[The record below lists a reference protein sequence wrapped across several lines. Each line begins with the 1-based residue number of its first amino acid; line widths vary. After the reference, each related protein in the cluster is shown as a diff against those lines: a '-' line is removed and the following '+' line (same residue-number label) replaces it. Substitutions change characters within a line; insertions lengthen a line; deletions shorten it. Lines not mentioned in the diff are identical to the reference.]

1 MLNQVQHD
9 ILNRWLMDLSVIHF
23 LIFVLWGNLIG
34 FLAGLFG
41 IGGGG
46 FIVPLLIFSYSH
58 LGVSPSV
65 LTHIAIATSL
75 VVVLF
80 ASLTSAYQHS
90 KQRNTHWRAS
100 MVLGFCSALTAVAT
114 VRLAVN
120 LSGRHLRI
128 VFALVTIILALRIFT
143 ESTGEDERKVKPSSR
158 VNPIHLAWIGFLA
171 GVVSALAGVGGGG
184 VTITMMYYF
193 LKMPLKLAIGTSS
206 AAMVI
211 TAFFAVAGYILNGIG
226 HGDLPDWCFGFIDL
240 HRGIALVL
248 GSLMTARIGAYVSF
262 RTHPYLL
269 RKLFA
274 LFLTVISIYIIFIR

>member
-1 MLNQVQHD
+1 ME
-9 ILNRWLMDLSVIHF
+9 LSVIQF

-46 FIVPLLIFSYSH
+46 FIVPLLIFSYNH

-65 LTHIAIATSL
+65 LTHVAIATSL

-143 ESTGEDERKVKPSSR
+143 ESIR
-158 VNPIHLAWIGFLA
+158 
-171 GVVSALAGVGGGG
+171 
-184 VTITMMYYF
+184 
-193 LKMPLKLAIGTSS
+193 
-206 AAMVI
+206 
-211 TAFFAVAGYILNGIG
+211 
-226 HGDLPDWCFGFIDL
+226 
-240 HRGIALVL
+240 RGREE
-248 GSLMTARIGAYVSF
+248 G
-262 RTHPYLL
+262 
-269 RKLFA
+269 
-274 LFLTVISIYIIFIR
+274 

>member
-1 MLNQVQHD
+1 
-9 ILNRWLMDLSVIHF
+9 MDLSVIHF

-65 LTHIAIATSL
+65 LTHVAIATSL

-80 ASLTSAYQHS
+80 ASLTSAYQHG
-90 KQRNTHWRAS
+90 KQQNTHWRAS
-100 MVLGFCSALTAVAT
+100 LVLGFCSALTAVAT

-120 LSGRHLRI
+120 LSGMHLRI
-128 VFALVTIILALRIFT
+128 VFALVTIILALRIFS
-143 ESTGEDERKVKPSSR
+143 ESAGEDERKVKPTSH
-158 VNPIHLAWIGFLA
+158 VNPVHLAWIGSLA

-184 VTITMMYYF
+184 VTITMMYF
-193 LKMPLKLAIGTSS
+193 VLKMPLKLAIGTSS

-211 TAFFAVAGYILNGIG
+211 TAFFAAAGYVFNGIG
-226 HGDLPDWCFGFIDL
+226 HTDLPEWCFGFIDL
-240 HRGIALVL
+240 QRGVALVL